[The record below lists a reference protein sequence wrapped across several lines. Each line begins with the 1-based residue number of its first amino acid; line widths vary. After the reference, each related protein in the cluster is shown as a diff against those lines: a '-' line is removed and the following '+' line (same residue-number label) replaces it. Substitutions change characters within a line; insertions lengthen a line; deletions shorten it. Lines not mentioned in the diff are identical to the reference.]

1 MNKFWQ
7 TSLEINNLSFKY
19 YLGIYLF
26 LLGLDIWKGDFVF
39 SVLRFPLS
47 WLMWFVILSGIL
59 KFFFN
64 LEKIIDWVKNSSFR
78 YSEKVLIFLF
88 FSKEL
93 RDYFYYLIQRFING
107 INSIFSYSLVFYLI
121 LLLVEQFQD
130 TEFIQ
135 GILFPERSPIKWFLD
150 GRMGWL
156 LGWVMLTG
164 VLSVLTGKE
173 IEEKEA
179 KEEIVFKDYL
189 FVFGLGIL
197 GAFLIFYKTK
207 ELGWLSY
214 VISAISGLLIILL
227 SIIILNEDEDET

>member
-1 MNKFWQ
+1 MNKFLQ
-7 TSLEINNLSFKY
+7 ASLEVNDICFKY
-19 YLGIYLF
+19 YFGVYLA
-26 LLGLDIWKGDFVF
+26 LLSLDIWKEDFVF
-39 SVLRFPLS
+39 SVLRFPLG

-64 LEKIIDWVKNSSFR
+64 LEKIISWVRHSSFR
-78 YSEKVLIFLF
+78 YSEKVLLFLF

-93 RDYFYYLIQRFING
+93 RDYLYYLIQRFING

-135 GILFPERSPIKWFLD
+135 EILFPEKSPIKWFLD

-156 LGWVMLTG
+156 LGWVILTG
-164 VLSVLTGKE
+164 IISVLTGKE
-173 IEEKEA
+173 KEEKEA

-189 FVFGLGIL
+189 FIFGLGIL

-227 SIIILNEDEDET
+227 SIIILREEDEI